1 MPSMQTPTRK
11 RVAAVVAS
19 LGIATL
25 AAWMSLRAS
34 RAVLEHASTPVYEG
48 DPGAERAIARGAA
61 SWGPTE
67 QTDYDTG
74 SELFDREWAFGAPAM
89 RAACLAQ
96 VILRDPSAD
105 AELGPELDRATAEIL
120 APKSRA
126 FSHMKWGSDPLDED
140 RTDHDHAAYY
150 GYAGLAVGL
159 ASWAH
164 PKWEPARRDL
174 ANRLRERVRTAGDA
188 WPETYPGEA
197 YPPDLAMGAGALGL
211 DDEDQLASAE
221 RMMLARRVASA
232 VEPSSGLLVQ
242 SVDPVTGS
250 PRDGARGS
258 GTFLALYALL
268 YADVELAG
276 DLQRA
281 GRSLRATRLGFL
293 GMREHLEGTT
303 ADIDSGPVILDL
315 GVSAT
320 GFALAGAR
328 AFRDEETFLGLDAT
342 ARLFA
347 VPLERDDGGV
357 VSLAGGPLGDAILCA
372 MRTAPRPDEVAAWR
386 ARTRNVV
393 TTEGTH

>member
-1 MPSMQTPTRK
+1 M
-11 RVAAVVAS
+11 
-19 LGIATL
+19 
-25 AAWMSLRAS
+25 
-34 RAVLEHASTPVYEG
+34 
-48 DPGAERAIARGAA
+48 ARGAA
-61 SWGPTE
+61 SWGTTAE
-67 QTDYDTG
+67 ADYDTG
-74 SELFDREWAFGAPAM
+74 SELFDHEWAFGAPAM

-105 AELGPELDRATAEIL
+105 AELGPALDRATEEIL
-120 APKSRA
+120 SSKSRA
-126 FSHMKWGSDPLDED
+126 FSRMKWGSDPLDED
-140 RTDHDHAAYY
+140 RREHTHAAYY

-174 ANRLRERVRTAGDA
+174 AKRLRERVRAEGDA
-188 WPETYPGEA
+188 WPETYPGES

-211 DDEDQLASAE
+211 DDEGGPVSAE
-221 RMMLARRVASA
+221 RLALTKRVASA
-232 VEPSSGLLVQ
+232 VDPTSGLLVQ
-242 SVDPVTGS
+242 SVDPASGA

-276 DLQRA
+276 GLHRA
-281 GRSLRATRLGFL
+281 GNGLRATRLGFL
-293 GMREHLEGTT
+293 GMREHLEGTA

-328 AFRDEETFLGLDAT
+328 AFEDEATYLGLDAT
-342 ARLFA
+342 ARLFS

-386 ARTRNVV
+386 DRAADERETAVAK
-393 TTEGTH
+393 GAH